1 MLISSLRE
9 MRRFGF
15 IFANLMGIH
24 LRKLAG
30 AISSL
35 LFDIAV
41 YEDDLET
48 SFLDMDIQFSSVPP
62 DIGDVAEDLL

>member
-1 MLISSLRE
+1 
-9 MRRFGF
+9 
-15 IFANLMGIH
+15 MGIH

-30 AISSL
+30 SISS

-62 DIGDVAEDLL
+62 DIGDVVDDIV

>member
-1 MLISSLRE
+1 

-15 IFANLMGIH
+15 FFANLMGIN
-24 LRKLAG
+24 LCKLAG
-30 AISSL
+30 SISS

-62 DIGDVAEDLL
+62 DIGDVVDDIV